1 VDPTSG
7 FKIDADSG
15 ERITFSGA
23 EFIIRA
29 SSDSTG
35 GVFGIV
41 EEIDP
46 LDTPLHVHKNE
57 DEFWYVLEGEHV
69 VQVGDNEFHVG
80 PGEMAFGPRGV
91 PHSQRRVVPRTGR
104 FLVFILPGGF
114 EGFFRE
120 LAEAE
125 SSGSDMPEAYARVSE
140 KYGITWSISE
150 RWPSSDLTDILEVG
164 RPRRGCPAW
173 KRDSSVRCDHS
184 RRSSK
189 SEVVELCRA
198 GDRSIGQVARN
209 ETQATAGG
217 SRCRHPTHVGAI
229 RNGASEVDSQPP

>member
-1 VDPTSG
+1 MRNDRFAAARWIGADPSSAWAEEQFGASDEPGRIKDRGVTVADVDPTSG

-69 VQVGDNEFHVG
+69 VQVGDNEFHV
-80 PGEMAFGPRGV
+80 V
-91 PHSQRRVVPRTGR
+91 P
-104 FLVFILPGGF
+104 
-114 EGFFRE
+114 
-120 LAEAE
+120 A
-125 SSGSDMPEAYARVSE
+125 
-140 KYGITWSISE
+140 
-150 RWPSSDLTDILEVG
+150 RWPSDLGAFLIL
-164 RPRRGCPAW
+164 
-173 KRDSSVRCDHS
+173 S
-184 RRSSK
+184 
-189 SEVVELCRA
+189 
-198 GDRSIGQVARN
+198 
-209 ETQATAGG
+209 GG
-217 SRCRHPTHVGAI
+217 
-229 RNGASEVDSQPP
+229 

>member
-1 VDPTSG
+1 VDPVNG

-29 SSDSTG
+29 SSDSNG
-35 GVFGIV
+35 GTFAIV

-57 DEFWYVLEGEHV
+57 DELWYVLEGEHV
-69 VQVGDNEFHVG
+69 VQVGEREFQVG

-91 PHSQRRVVPRTGR
+91 PHSQRRVVARTGR
-104 FLVFILPGGF
+104 FLVFLFPGGF

-125 SSGSDMPEAYARVSE
+125 RSGSAMPEAYARVSE
-140 KYGITWSISE
+140 KYGISW
-150 RWPSSDLTDILEVG
+150 
-164 RPRRGCPAW
+164 
-173 KRDSSVRCDHS
+173 
-184 RRSSK
+184 
-189 SEVVELCRA
+189 
-198 GDRSIGQVARN
+198 
-209 ETQATAGG
+209 
-217 SRCRHPTHVGAI
+217 
-229 RNGASEVDSQPP
+229 VDQ